1 MTTLTQQA
9 FLELAGAQ
17 QPHCISVYMPAKWE
31 GSANVGRA
39 HALEL
44 KNEVKNIAEALSREG
59 MSPAKV
65 SKLLEPLNALV
76 GDSDFWRRA
85 NSPGLGLFLSE
96 AGFQAF
102 SLPVPVKSAH
112 YLGNTFFLQ
121 PLLPLFYGD
130 GEFLVLALRIGHVR
144 MFRATRDQIEE
155 IDVRHLIPEQVEEVV
170 GFDMEEKAL
179 QFTSVPAG
187 RRQGVYHGHGEGK
200 DDRKDEI
207 LRYFRA
213 IDKGL
218 NTILHEEKAPLLL
231 ACPKPWFAMFKSVC
245 SYPNLYAQHLP
256 WEHSFEHEASL
267 HEKAWALLKPRFDLG
282 RREHLGRFLQFQD
295 TPGASAQL
303 SEILPAALYGKIEAL
318 FIRQGA
324 EIWGHYDPVQAKVL
338 VNRLRKEA
346 DVSLADLAA
355 VYTLKQGGRAY
366 LLDPEEFPVPGAQ
379 MCALYRYA

>member
-17 QPHCISVYMPAKWE
+17 QPHCISVYLPATWE

-44 KNEVKNIAEALSREG
+44 KNEVKNVAEALSREG

-65 SKLLEPLNALV
+65 SKLLEPLNALI
-76 GDSDFWRRA
+76 GDSGFWRRA
-85 NSPGLGLFLSE
+85 NSPGLALFLSE
-96 AGFQAF
+96 AGFQVF

-130 GEFLVLALRIGHVR
+130 GDFLLLALRIGHVR
-144 MFRATRDQIEE
+144 MFRASRDQVTE
-155 IDVRHLIPEQVEEVV
+155 IHVRHLIPEQVEEVV
-170 GFDMEEKAL
+170 GFDVEEKTL
-179 QFTSVPAG
+179 QFSSVPAG
-187 RRQGVYHGHGEGK
+187 HRQGVYHGHGEGK

-218 NTILHEEKAPLLL
+218 GAILHQEKAPLVL

-245 SYPNLYAQHLP
+245 SYGHLYADHLP
-256 WEHSFEHEASL
+256 WDPSLENEAAL
-267 HEKAWALLKPRFDLG
+267 HEKAWALLAPRFDLP
-282 RREHLGRFLQFQD
+282 RREHLDRFLQLQD
-295 TPGASAQL
+295 TPGTSAEL
-303 SEILPAALYGKIEAL
+303 SDILPAALYGRIEAL
-318 FIRQGA
+318 FIQKGA
-324 EIWGHYDPVQAKVL
+324 ELWGHYDPANAQVL
-338 VNRLRKEA
+338 VNRLRKES

-355 VYTLKQGGRAY
+355 VHTLQQGGRAY
-366 LLDPEEFPVPGAQ
+366 LLDPAEFPVPGAQ
-379 MCALYRYA
+379 MCALYRY